1 MKVFYF
7 FRFLNVLFFLTVNLN
22 SLKASDNPS
31 TYVMKNLV
39 TVTVDSSINP
49 ATLSYLESAF
59 KKAQSQ
65 EGGAILLKLSTPG
78 GLVSTTKKIL
88 QLIGEA
94 HTPTLIWITPESAS
108 ATSAGALIAAGAH
121 FLFMSPGTNIGAAT
135 PIDMSAENLGEDLR
149 SKAINDLVALITS
162 LSQTRGRNGNLFA
175 KMVTD
180 AASYTSEEARK
191 EKIIDFLASDL
202 EEEIFPFL
210 QGKTF
215 ILKGHS
221 YIFQLENPNL
231 INLDMDLGQ
240 KILNVFADPNI
251 AYLLFL
257 MGAALLYFEL
267 QAPGGLI
274 LGGLG
279 AFLLLLS
286 GISFQVLPL
295 NFGALALLL
304 LAFLLF
310 ILEAYVTS
318 YGVLSLAGLVSLSF
332 GSLFLFRTE
341 DSYMTVSHHLILA
354 AVGSIALFLILI
366 GGYLFKDFRRRT
378 PSEDYYSK
386 KGKTVL
392 IFKVLGM
399 DEETKQYKYLVK
411 TEGEIWS
418 AHSEKKF
425 EKDSHALV
433 SNSDQSSMSL
443 YLQ

>member
-1 MKVFYF
+1 M
-7 FRFLNVLFFLTVNLN
+7 N
-22 SLKASDNPS
+22 SHDLEASENSS
-31 TYVMKNLV
+31 TYVLKNLV

-59 KKAQSQ
+59 QKAESQ

-88 QLIGEA
+88 QLIGDA
-94 HTPTLIWITPESAS
+94 RTPIVIWVTPESAS

-135 PIDMSAENLGEDLR
+135 PIDMSSENLGEDIR

-162 LSQTRGRNGNLFA
+162 LSETRGRNGKLFA
-175 KMVTD
+175 KMVTE

-191 EKIIDFLASDL
+191 ENIIDSLASDL
-202 EEEIFPFL
+202 EEDIFPFL
-210 QGKTF
+210 QGRKF
-215 ILKGHS
+215 LLKGHS
-221 YIFQLENPNL
+221 YILQLENPKIL
-231 INLDMDLGQ
+231 SLDMDLGQ
-240 KILNVFADPNI
+240 KILNIFADPNI
-251 AYLLFL
+251 AYMLFL
-257 MGAALLYFEL
+257 MGAALIYFEL

-295 NFGALALLL
+295 NFGALGLLL

-310 ILEAYVTS
+310 VLEAYVTS

-354 AVGSIALFLILI
+354 AVGSIALFLIFI
-366 GGYLFKDFRRRT
+366 GGYLFKDFRKRT

-386 KGKTVL
+386 KGKTVI
-392 IFKVLGM
+392 IFQVLGL
-399 DEETKQYKYLVK
+399 DKETKQYKYLVK

-418 AHSEKKF
+418 AHSEKIF
-425 EKDSHALV
+425 EKNSHAVV
-433 SNSDQSSMSL
+433 SHSDQSSMSL